1 MYRNPKLCNP
11 QPSQNSIFP
20 FHFPFKSFGIFQKTM
35 NLHCNLLSSE
45 DWNLR
50 GGFHETTCKL
60 GQSSS
65 IKVII
70 FVSKVPVT
78 LASRGSCSA
87 IFAQTKSEAEKH
99 TLVSSS
105 SEETL
110 SSSVVDGSA
119 VPESRWRKYALILR
133 RQILII
139 R

>member
-70 FVSKVPVT
+70 FVS
-78 LASRGSCSA
+78 
-87 IFAQTKSEAEKH
+87 I
-99 TLVSSS
+99 
-105 SEETL
+105 
-110 SSSVVDGSA
+110 
-119 VPESRWRKYALILR
+119 YI
-133 RQILII
+133 
-139 R
+139 